1 MKLHLQTQ
9 VYENYAAHDWDGA
22 GECPEYWKAKGGRD
36 YFVLN
41 INTVDEAQEIMLDA
55 RAQVEENSMYFSEH
69 IIGWDLV
76 ENDFVTEYEQS
87 QLEYSGTVTYPTK
100 VLKVLERELE

>member
-9 VYENYAAHDWDGA
+9 VYENYAAHDWDGV
-22 GECPEYWKAKGGRD
+22 GECPEYWKAKGGND

-41 INTVDEAQEIMLDA
+41 VSTVSEAHEIMLDI

-76 ENDFVTEYEQS
+76 ENDFRTEFEQD
-87 QLEYSGTVTYPTK
+87 QLDYVGKIDYPTQ
-100 VLKVLERELE
+100 VLSKFAVA